1 MGFWNKL
8 KKNPPTKNNIPSSAP
23 FQMKVPAKITSQ
35 VKSHSTTNVS
45 PKSKSPPVNPA
56 SINSVTRKV
65 LIKQLALVK
74 AEDFSMLRQN
84 LLDGNIMVVNMQPL
98 VEGSQDQLS
107 IHNQLNWLKQYCV
120 QSGGSVAKLKENLFL
135 VTPNIHV
142 KVENQFANNN

>member
-1 MGFWNKL
+1 MGFWNKQ
-8 KKNPPTKNNIPSSAP
+8 KKNPPTKNNNASSAP
-23 FQMKVPAKITSQ
+23 VQMKVPVKNSSP
-35 VKSHSTTNVS
+35 VKSHSSSNGS
-45 PKSKSPPVNPA
+45 INAKSPLVNPA
-56 SINSVTRKV
+56 LNNSLTRKV

-98 VEGSQDQLS
+98 IEGSQDQLS

-135 VTPNIHV
+135 VTPNVHV